1 MKKCQPSAL
10 GSQEE
15 PTRAPSTPL
24 APTTSILFFFLTDL
38 TSLSAPD
45 YQTSHIQTLLRKTK
59 GLSQQDSTLLEGIN
73 APAAM
78 DHAEAWLR
86 GAIPRPRSGAVTES
100 ARLWRRSSGWEELP
114 LVQGAVAVCA
124 WDSPRGA
131 IPRSRSGGAVLR
143 RYPRPKV
150 RSRGCTLLEQP
161 WRDTPRPR

>member
-86 GAIPRPRSGAVTES
+86 GAIPRPRSGAVAE
-100 ARLWRRSSGWEELP
+100 RSYPTPKVRGGGQEELP
-114 LVQGAVAVCA
+114 HVKGMVDGRAQEC
-124 WDSPRGA
+124 
-131 IPRSRSGGAVLR
+131 
-143 RYPRPKV
+143 
-150 RSRGCTLLEQP
+150 
-161 WRDTPRPR
+161 